1 MHGFPQ
7 SPSLIKW
14 RHLIREAKT
23 RLTCISHENLCV
35 MCYKNLLIFLMLEVA
50 HSIMFT
56 IMIFKHFRVDL
67 ELMKDLH
74 FYIMNST
81 VVVSKM
87 M

>member
-1 MHGFPQ
+1 
-7 SPSLIKW
+7 
-14 RHLIREAKT
+14 
-23 RLTCISHENLCV
+23 
-35 MCYKNLLIFLMLEVA
+35 MCYKNLLIFLMLEVV